1 MQCSIRGG
9 RVQGGSRA
17 SSLKCRGA
25 VAGALELDVMDT
37 MDELDAINRWA
48 TRVNNREIDYESAVE
63 LFHRAGEGSIDVDV
77 QGREIDLD
85 EC

>member
-1 MQCSIRGG
+1 
-9 RVQGGSRA
+9 
-17 SSLKCRGA
+17 
-25 VAGALELDVMDT
+25 MDT